1 MIDISLLDFL
11 RAHSIVVEVDKQLY
25 TVYGFEKEWLN
36 SLYVNFENDYE
47 ISQPDN
53 GVIVIK
59 KLPKTMNIMEWALAC
74 CERIRFVGTDMN
86 IEMINLVTE
95 PQIILGD
102 FKARS
107 FAKEYR
113 LFRSME
119 KNNLLLVAINVA
131 TNV

>member
-25 TVYGFEKEWLN
+25 TVYGFEKKWLN
-36 SLYVNFENDYE
+36 SLYVSFENDYE

-53 GVIVIK
+53 GIIVIK
-59 KLPKTMNIMEWALAC
+59 KLPKIMNIIEWALAY
-74 CERIRFVGTDMN
+74 CERVRFVGTGMN

-95 PQIILGD
+95 PQIILDD

-119 KNNLLLVAINVA
+119 KNNLLLVAANVA